1 MHNSSLNK
9 KTLTIGIFAALA
21 VIMVTGQLA
30 PTMGDSTAFAKSKD
44 KGSNEAD
51 QGISQEQSS
60 EQNAQCVS
68 GESIELSCNNLSSKD
83 QSNEGNIASGQQ
95 GGDGEG
101 GKGSNEADQGISQ
114 EQSSEQNAQCVS
126 GESIELSCN
135 NLSSKDQSNEGNI
148 ASGQQ
153 GGDGEGGKGSNEAD
167 QGISQEQSS
176 EQNAQ
181 CVSGEEAIVS
191 CNNAEFQN
199 LVNSGNNAL
208 AQD

>member
-1 MHNSSLNK
+1 MPNSSLNK
-9 KTLTIGIFAALA
+9 KTLTVGIFAALA

-44 KGSNEAD
+44 KGNEAD

-101 GKGSNEADQGISQ
+101 GKG
-114 EQSSEQNAQCVS
+114 
-126 GESIELSCN
+126 
-135 NLSSKDQSNEGNI
+135 GN
-148 ASGQQ
+148 
-153 GGDGEGGKGSNEAD
+153 DAD